1 MTPLFLALLAATTI
15 VRLWLSS
22 RQIAAV
28 RRGRERV
35 PAPFDDTISLEQHH
49 KAADYTMATTRL
61 SRVGTLVDAIL
72 LLLWTLGGGLMLV
85 HSLVSALS
93 LGPLLTGT
101 LVTLLAFIAMSA
113 LELPLAIWRTF
124 RIEARFGFNRMTPSL
139 FISDQL
145 KSLVLMAVLGTPMIA
160 VVLWLMAAAGSL
172 WWLYAWVVWVAF
184 SLALFYLYPAFIA
197 PLFNR
202 FTELTDAGLKAQIE
216 SLLQRCGF
224 KSQGVFVMDGS
235 RRSSHGNAYFTGMGN
250 NKRIVFF
257 DTLLESLNGQE
268 IEAVL
273 AHELGHFRRQHV
285 RKRLMKSFAMTLV
298 GLALIGWLRASP
310 DAMAALGIT
319 VPTDALALLLA
330 LVISPVF
337 TFPMTPIT
345 AALSRR
351 DEFEADEYAAE
362 QSDPTALIE
371 ALVKLYRDNSNT
383 LTPDETH
390 SRFYDSHPPA
400 PIRIARLSQLANSR

>member
-28 RRGRERV
+28 RRGRDRV

-49 KAADYTMATTRL
+49 KAADYTMATTGL
-61 SRVGTLVDAIL
+61 SRIGTVVDAAL
-72 LLLWTLGGGLMLV
+72 LLFWTLGGGLMLV
-85 HSLVSALS
+85 HSLVSSLQ

-101 LVTLLAFIAMSA
+101 LVTLITFIAMST
-113 LELPLAIWRTF
+113 LELPLSIWRTF
-124 RIEARFGFNRMTPSL
+124 RIEARFGFNRMTPAL
-139 FISDQL
+139 FISDQI
-145 KSLVLMAVLGTPMIA
+145 KTLVLMAVIGTPLIA

-172 WWLYAWVVWVAF
+172 WWLYAWGVWVAF

-197 PLFNR
+197 PMFNR
-202 FTELTDAGLKAQIE
+202 FTELTDDGLKAQIE

-257 DTLLESLNGQE
+257 DTLLESLNGEE

-285 RKRLMKSFAMTLV
+285 RKRLMTSFALTLV

-310 DAMAALGIT
+310 DAMAALGVT

-330 LVISPVF
+330 LVVSPVF

-345 AALSRR
+345 AALSRK

-362 QSDPTALIE
+362 QSNPTALIE

-400 PIRIARLSQLANSR
+400 PIRIARLHQLASSR